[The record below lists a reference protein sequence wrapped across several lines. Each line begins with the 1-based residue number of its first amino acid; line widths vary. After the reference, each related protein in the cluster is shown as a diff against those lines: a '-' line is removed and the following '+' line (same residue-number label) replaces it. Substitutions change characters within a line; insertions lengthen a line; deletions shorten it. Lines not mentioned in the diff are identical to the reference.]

1 MLNFD
6 ALSEGSLGPPMTKP
20 WSVLS
25 HRTKISLNQRSVGR
39 RPAQKNRR
47 SISPEGSPWIY
58 EKSHQAQ
65 PSSSSEQSHQATL
78 GFLRKKNKKD
88 INLTIYSHGS
98 CWYMRIA
105 GRVWLWLCERSKMG
119 LTGFCWVCVCVFF
132 FFFWWCIINKYE
144 WSFEFGVMSY
154 FSWC

>member
-1 MLNFD
+1 MFFSLFQFQIFHQWRLQMLNFD

-25 HRTKISLNQRSVGR
+25 HRTKISSNRRSVGR
-39 RPAQKNRR
+39 RSAQKNRR

-65 PSSSSEQSHQATL
+65 PSSSSEQSHQAQPW
-78 GFLRKKNKKD
+78 GFWGKKNKKD

-98 CWYMRIA
+98 CW
-105 GRVWLWLCERSKMG
+105 
-119 LTGFCWVCVCVFF
+119 VCVL
-132 FFFWWCIINKYE
+132 IITVYE
-144 WSFEFGVMSY
+144 N
-154 FSWC
+154 CR

>member
-1 MLNFD
+1 MFFSLFQFQIFHQWRLQMLNFD

-25 HRTKISLNQRSVGR
+25 HRTKISLNRRFVGR
-39 RPAQKNRR
+39 RSAQKNRR

-98 CWYMRIA
+98 CW
-105 GRVWLWLCERSKMG
+105 
-119 LTGFCWVCVCVFF
+119 VCVL
-132 FFFWWCIINKYE
+132 IITVYE
-144 WSFEFGVMSY
+144 NCRKSVSVIV
-154 FSWC
+154 